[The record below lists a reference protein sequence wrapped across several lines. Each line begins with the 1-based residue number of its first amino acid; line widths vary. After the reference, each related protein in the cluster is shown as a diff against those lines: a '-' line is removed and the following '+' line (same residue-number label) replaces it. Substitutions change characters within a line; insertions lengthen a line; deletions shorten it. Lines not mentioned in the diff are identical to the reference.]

1 VLLKHLQNKTIT
13 KEQFIE
19 KLNAKASKDE
29 LQVEHASISD
39 NDIVA
44 VPEGFD
50 EYTVETNLVYPHE
63 AALVKATKNSVLSSQ
78 SADSPNQV

>member
-1 VLLKHLQNKTIT
+1 VLLKYLQNKTIS

-19 KLNAKASKDE
+19 KLNGKASKDE

-39 NDIVA
+39 NEIVA

-50 EYTVETNLVYPHE
+50 EYTVETNIVYPHE
-63 AALVKATKNSVLSSQ
+63 AALVKAT
-78 SADSPNQV
+78 

>member
-1 VLLKHLQNKTIT
+1 MLLKHLQNKTIT

-39 NDIVA
+39 NDVVA

-50 EYTVETNLVYPHE
+50 EYTV
-63 AALVKATKNSVLSSQ
+63 
-78 SADSPNQV
+78 

>member
-1 VLLKHLQNKTIT
+1 MLLKYLQNKTIS

-19 KLNAKASKDE
+19 KLNGKASKDE
-29 LQVEHASISD
+29 LHVEHASISD

-50 EYTVETNLVYPHE
+50 EYTVETNIVYPHE
-63 AALVKATKNSVLSSQ
+63 SALVKAT
-78 SADSPNQV
+78 